1 MNSCKIIIIACFFS
15 SALIG
20 YEQVSY
26 ITSETEGSV
35 DVCVTVRNGVLNSNL
50 SVFIDLLTST
60 ATGMYRKQKS
70 ILYSHNEKALK
81 CKPLLFSNG
90 IPGGHARAAV
100 QDHVQSMCAESA
112 ASQFSFL

>member
-1 MNSCKIIIIACFFS
+1 MPHVLHLGQPGNFTFS
-15 SALIG
+15 L
-20 YEQVSY
+20 V
-26 ITSETEGSV
+26 
-35 DVCVTVRNGVLNSNL
+35 
-50 SVFIDLLTST
+50 
-60 ATGMYRKQKS
+60 QKS

-90 IPGGHARAAV
+90 IPGGHALAAV